1 MASAAPVGPSGAG
14 AVPEASAGPAAS
26 TEPSGW
32 LPCYAWW
39 PRPED
44 YSVTV
49 ILTPYHATVDPA
61 AEFRFVLRG
70 YAGSP
75 SPVWERDVGHVPF
88 GEQRAVRLD
97 DLELPEPPE
106 HGGVL
111 EVHAIRLDSAPPKGT
126 KFLGMWVDAQGR
138 RGGGYLA
145 PTVPIQGA
153 AKLLARDDLQVVP
166 GVVASRQLETE
177 VLLLNPTHS
186 STTARLKVTSPD
198 GLSAEGA
205 PFEVGAWSAWHGTLS
220 AHVPRVRRLLE
231 ASDGLGSLGIY
242 SGKRL
247 LPFFGLRRVDGPLT
261 SMDHTAPIF
270 A

>member
-1 MASAAPVGPSGAG
+1 MDDPLRPERRPVASTAPV
-14 AVPEASAGPAAS
+14 EADRRE
-26 TEPSGW
+26 EPSGW

-49 ILTPYHATVDPA
+49 VLTPYHATVDPE

-75 SPVWERDVGHVPF
+75 TPEWEREAGRVRF

-97 DLELPEPPE
+97 DLELPDPPE

-111 EVHAIRLDSAPPKGT
+111 EVHAIRLDAAPPKGT
-126 KFLGMWVDAQGR
+126 KFLGMWVDAHGR

-166 GVVASRQLETE
+166 GIVASRELESE
-177 VLLLNPTHS
+177 VVLLNPTRS
-186 STTARLKVTSPD
+186 GTSARLVVTSPD

-205 PFEVGAWSAWHGTLS
+205 PFDVAPWSAWHGVLS
-220 AHVPRVRRLLE
+220 AEVPRVRRLLE
-231 ASDGLGSLGIY
+231 PSGGVGSLSIY
-242 SGKRL
+242 SGQRL
-247 LPFFGLRRVDGPLT
+247 LPFFGMRLTEGPLT